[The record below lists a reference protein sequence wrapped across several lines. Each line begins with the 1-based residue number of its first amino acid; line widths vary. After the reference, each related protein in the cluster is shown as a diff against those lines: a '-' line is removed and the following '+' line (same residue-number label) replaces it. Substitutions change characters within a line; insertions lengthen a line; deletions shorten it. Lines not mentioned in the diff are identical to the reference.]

1 MDEKRLDV
9 SGSFSKIHWTSRT
22 ISRRTSLSFN
32 SIIFIQRRYYFR
44 PIYGNATTA
53 VAALKSERKF
63 VGYEI
68 DKEYIKLSEQRL
80 HSLLAQTKFVF
91 EPTPIYKRN
100 KKAKIKL
107 ELAK

>member
-1 MDEKRLDV
+1 M
-9 SGSFSKIHWTSRT
+9 GS
-22 ISRRTSLSFN
+22 
-32 SIIFIQRRYYFR
+32 
-44 PIYGNATTA
+44 ATTA

-91 EPTPIYKRN
+91 EPTPIYKKN

-107 ELAK
+107 ELAKWFFSIIPQNIRANSNDSIL